1 MDEQAKELAARS
13 TGSRYVELDALR
25 GLAAFTVVVYH
36 LSRAYEYKPRWFLK
50 PMVAGTQAVILFFVL
65 SGFVLSLPFWNK
77 GANGN
82 YGRYIIRR
90 FFRIYVPYVAAV
102 VVAALGAWKL
112 LYSRLPLSPWFYMT
126 WQTAITT
133 KLLGRELL
141 MDTTPALNTAFWS
154 LRYEVL
160 VSIAFP
166 ALLVGMRWLKPR
178 VAFPLVLIASVGAG
192 VERARLRTPVG
203 VVELAHYGLFIVAG
217 ALLAAE
223 RQRLHEI
230 WRRMTGVVRAAFL
243 GASAFC
249 YFGYAASVG
258 KRIHLRVPE
267 DLSCAIGA
275 GGLILCS
282 MHSRRLRGILLHRI
296 PEYLGRIS
304 YSMYLVHGTV
314 LFATLNLLY
323 GKTSIG
329 VMAGVYLVMTFA
341 AAHLFCIAIEEPS
354 LRLGKTLSMKAGR
367 MHGRDK

>member
-82 YGRYIIRR
+82 YGRYFNSQVFSGYMCRMWR
-90 FFRIYVPYVAAV
+90 QWRWPRWGRGSSCT
-102 VVAALGAWKL
+102 LGC
-112 LYSRLPLSPWFYMT
+112 RLAPWFYMT
-126 WQTAITT
+126 WQTAITA

-166 ALLVGMRWLKPR
+166 ALLLGMPWLKPR

-192 VERARLRTPVG
+192 IDALVDDPSRGGGVGALRPVYCNGSPARCRARS
-203 VVELAHYGLFIVAG
+203 
-217 ALLAAE
+217 
-223 RQRLHEI
+223 RLQPI
-230 WRRMTGVVRAAFL
+230 L
-243 GASAFC
+243 GANDQES
-249 YFGYAASVG
+249 
-258 KRIHLRVPE
+258 
-267 DLSCAIGA
+267 
-275 GGLILCS
+275 
-282 MHSRRLRGILLHRI
+282 
-296 PEYLGRIS
+296 
-304 YSMYLVHGTV
+304 LV
-314 LFATLNLLY
+314 
-323 GKTSIG
+323 
-329 VMAGVYLVMTFA
+329 
-341 AAHLFCIAIEEPS
+341 
-354 LRLGKTLSMKAGR
+354 
-367 MHGRDK
+367 